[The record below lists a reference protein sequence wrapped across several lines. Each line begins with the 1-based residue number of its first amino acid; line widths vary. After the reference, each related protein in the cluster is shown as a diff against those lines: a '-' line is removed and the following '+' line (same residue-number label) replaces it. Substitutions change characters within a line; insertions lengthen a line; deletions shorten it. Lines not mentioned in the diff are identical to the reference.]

1 MTQPNNVCVLVA
13 AIPGADR
20 IADAL
25 DAAEARRA
33 LERCM
38 HRIDLAIEA
47 NGGTAQ
53 RRGAARVC
61 ATFPRADEAVLSTCE
76 MFDRVQSLPPL
87 RGLRMTIS
95 VGLHSGA
102 ADADDAELGATRLA
116 ETAKPGHA
124 LASEAV
130 VMQLSATGRQFVAA
144 SPSRNPA
151 LAGLGWTAFAVARQ
165 PAATASVPVER
176 RIEQRVRIR
185 HGQDTLFVD
194 ETRPVVLLGRELG
207 NDVVIADP
215 RASRQHARIERRRE
229 GFVLIDQSTNG
240 TFLAD
245 DSGNE
250 SCIKGAELVL
260 AGSGRIG
267 CGFSA
272 SEIERELVF
281 IDIV

>member
-1 MTQPNNVCVLVA
+1 MLA
-13 AIPGADR
+13 A
-20 IADAL
+20 
-25 DAAEARRA
+25 
-33 LERCM
+33 
-38 HRIDLAIEA
+38 
-47 NGGTAQ
+47 
-53 RRGAARVC
+53 
-61 ATFPRADEAVLSTCE
+61 CE

-87 RGLRMTIS
+87 RGLRMTVC
-95 VGLHSGA
+95 VGLHGG
-102 ADADDAELGATRLA
+102 ADDAEFGATRLA

-130 VMQLSATGRQFVAA
+130 VMQLSATARQFVAPSA
-144 SPSRNPA
+144 SRNPA

-165 PAATASVPVER
+165 PAAASLQVDKRTEP
-176 RIEQRVRIR
+176 RVRIR

-194 ETRPVVLLGRELG
+194 ESRPVVLLGRELG

-240 TFLAD
+240 TFVAAD
-245 DSGNE
+245 DGSE

-260 AGSGRIG
+260 GGSGRIG

-272 SEIERELVF
+272 NEVERELVF
-281 IDIV
+281 VDIV

>member
-13 AIPGADR
+13 EIPGAER

-61 ATFPRADEAVLSTCE
+61 ATFARGDEAVLSTCE

-87 RGLRMTIS
+87 RGLRMTIC
-95 VGLHSGA
+95 VGLHCGTG
-102 ADADDAELGATRLA
+102 ADDAELGATRLA

-165 PAATASVPVER
+165 PATAASVPVDR

-185 HGQDTLFVD
+185 HGQNTLFVD

-207 NDVVIADP
+207 NDIVIADP

-250 SCIKGAELVL
+250 RCIKGAELVL

-272 SEIERELVF
+272 NEVERELVF
-281 IDIV
+281 VDIV

>member
-1 MTQPNNVCVLVA
+1 MTEPNNVCVLVVQ
-13 AIPGADR
+13 IPGADR
-20 IADAL
+20 IAEAL
-25 DAAEARRA
+25 EPTEARRA

-47 NGGTAQ
+47 HGGTAE
-53 RRGAARVC
+53 RRADAGVC
-61 ATFPRADEAVLSTCE
+61 ASFRHGDAAVLAICE

-95 VGLHSGA
+95 IGLHCGTGA
-102 ADADDAELGATRLA
+102 EDAERGATRLA

-130 VMQLSATGRQFVAA
+130 VTQLSATGRQFVAT

-165 PAATASVPVER
+165 PAAASTPVDKPPEP
-176 RIEQRVRIR
+176 RVRIR

-194 ETRPVVLLGRELG
+194 HARPVVLLGRELG
-207 NDVVIADP
+207 NDIVIADP
-215 RASRQHARIERRRE
+215 RASRQHARIERRRD

-245 DSGNE
+245 DSGKE

-260 AGSGRIG
+260 TGSGRIG

-272 SEIERELVF
+272 NEVERELVF
-281 IDIV
+281 VDIV

>member
-13 AIPGADR
+13 EIPGADR

-61 ATFPRADEAVLSTCE
+61 ATFPRGDEAVLSACE

-87 RGLRMTIS
+87 RGLRMTIC
-95 VGLHSGA
+95 VGLHCGA
-102 ADADDAELGATRLA
+102 GADEAELGATRLA

-130 VMQLSATGRQFVAA
+130 VMQLSPTGRQFVAA

-165 PAATASVPVER
+165 PATAASVPVDR

-185 HGQDTLFVD
+185 HGQNTLFVD

-272 SEIERELVF
+272 NEVERELVF

>member
-13 AIPGADR
+13 EIPGADR

-61 ATFPRADEAVLSTCE
+61 ATFPRGDEAVLSACE

-87 RGLRMTIS
+87 RGLRMTIC
-95 VGLHSGA
+95 VGLHCGA
-102 ADADDAELGATRLA
+102 GADEAELGATRLA

-130 VMQLSATGRQFVAA
+130 VMQLSPTGRQFVAA
-144 SPSRNPA
+144 SPSHNPA

-165 PAATASVPVER
+165 PATAASVPVDR

-185 HGQDTLFVD
+185 HGQNTLFVD

-272 SEIERELVF
+272 NEVERELVF

>member
-1 MTQPNNVCVLVA
+1 MTEPNNVCVLVA
-13 AIPGADR
+13 EIPGADR
-20 IADAL
+20 IAEAL
-25 DAAEARRA
+25 EPAEARRA

-47 NGGTAQ
+47 HGGTVERRADARACASF
-53 RRGAARVC
+53 RRGDA
-61 ATFPRADEAVLSTCE
+61 AVLAICE

-87 RGLRMTIS
+87 RGLRMTIC
-95 VGLHSGA
+95 VGLHCGTG
-102 ADADDAELGATRLA
+102 ADDAELGATRLA
-116 ETAKPGHA
+116 EVAKPGHA

-130 VMQLSATGRQFVAA
+130 VTQLSATGRQFVAA
-144 SPSRNPA
+144 SASRNPA

-165 PAATASVPVER
+165 PAAASTPADKPVEP
-176 RIEQRVRIR
+176 RVRVR

-194 ETRPVVLLGRELG
+194 HARPVVLLGRELG
-207 NDVVIADP
+207 NDIVISDP
-215 RASRQHARIERRRE
+215 RASRQHARIERRRD

-245 DSGNE
+245 DSGKE

-272 SEIERELVF
+272 NEVERELVF
-281 IDIV
+281 VDIV

>member
-13 AIPGADR
+13 EIPGADR

-61 ATFPRADEAVLSTCE
+61 ATFARGDEAVLSTCE

-87 RGLRMTIS
+87 RGLRMTIC
-95 VGLHSGA
+95 VGLHCAG
-102 ADADDAELGATRLA
+102 ADDAELGATRLA

-144 SPSRNPA
+144 SPSRNPT

-165 PAATASVPVER
+165 PATAASVPVDR

-185 HGQDTLFVD
+185 HGQNTLFVD

-207 NDVVIADP
+207 NDIVIADP

-272 SEIERELVF
+272 NEVERELVF
-281 IDIV
+281 VDIV

>member
-13 AIPGADR
+13 EIPGADR

-61 ATFPRADEAVLSTCE
+61 ATFPRGDEAVLSACE

-87 RGLRMTIS
+87 RGLRMTIC
-95 VGLHSGA
+95 VGLHCGA
-102 ADADDAELGATRLA
+102 GADEAELGATRLA

-130 VMQLSATGRQFVAA
+130 VMQLSPTGRQFVAA

-165 PAATASVPVER
+165 PATAASVPVDR

-185 HGQDTLFVD
+185 HGQNTLFVD

-272 SEIERELVF
+272 NEVERELVF
-281 IDIV
+281 VDIV